1 MPGPAREASRYGRIQ
16 PGERVAGAKKRA
28 HRGIRSAQAGLFTNA
43 ILAVVKILAGVVGHS
58 YALIADGVES
68 TTDVF
73 SSLILWR
80 GLSVAARSPDEDYPF
95 GYGKAE
101 TLSAAVIA
109 LMLLGAAAAI
119 AIQAVRE
126 VLTPHHG
133 PAPFTLAVLVV
144 VVVAK
149 EALFRR
155 VFAVGREVDSLAV
168 RADAW
173 HHRSDAITS
182 AAAFLGIS
190 AALIG
195 GPGWAPADD
204 FAALFASAI
213 ILYNGTRLLRPA
225 IQDLMDRA
233 PEQGLLEEVSRVAR
247 DVDGVRQTEKILA
260 RRVGGRHRVVLHV
273 QADPRLS
280 LREAHD
286 LGGRVRSRIVEEV
299 PSVVDVLVHMEPFEG

>member
-1 MPGPAREASRYGRIQ
+1 MAGEGRRAHSRRQPEAKTGGLDPAH
-16 PGERVAGAKKRA
+16 RA

-43 ILAVVKILAGVVGHS
+43 VLAVVKILTGIVGHS
-58 YALIADGVES
+58 YALVADGVES
-68 TTDVF
+68 ITDVF

-80 GLSVAARSPDEDYPF
+80 GLTVAARSPDEDYPF

-109 LMLLGAAAAI
+109 LLLLLAAVAI
-119 AIQAVRE
+119 AIQAIRE
-126 VLTPHHG
+126 ILTPHHV
-133 PAPFTLAVLVV
+133 PAPFTLGVLVV
-144 VVVAK
+144 VVATK
-149 EALFRR
+149 EALFRK
-155 VFAVGREVDSLAV
+155 VFSVGKDVRSLAV
-168 RADAW
+168 QADAW
-173 HHRSDAITS
+173 HHRSDALTS

-190 AALIG
+190 AALVG

-225 IQDLMDRA
+225 VQDLMDRA
-233 PEQGLLEEVSRVAR
+233 PEHALLEEVALVAR
-247 DVDGVRQTEKILA
+247 NVEGVRQTEKILA
-260 RRVGGRHRVVLHV
+260 RRVGGQHRVVLHV